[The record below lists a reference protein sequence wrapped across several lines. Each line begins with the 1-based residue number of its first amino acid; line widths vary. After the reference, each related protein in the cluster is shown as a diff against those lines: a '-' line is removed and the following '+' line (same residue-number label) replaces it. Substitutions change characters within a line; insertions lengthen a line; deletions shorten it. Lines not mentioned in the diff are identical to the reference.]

1 MKHIEIE
8 NQEGFTLVE
17 VIISIAVL
25 GLICA
30 VVLRL
35 FVLANEVSEQSRI
48 EDIASIYASNAIEVC
63 KQSIKLDEI
72 KQHSFFKGAKFNKDE
87 PLYLEGLI
95 EYNDN
100 WQLIPHKTN
109 EEMSN
114 PSYQLE
120 FVIKQA
126 DVGKATTK
134 DVALMDIS
142 IIINQYEKETM
153 QDKVLLEYTTKKYF
167 VFEELAYE

>member
-63 KQSIKLDEI
+63 KQSSNLDEI
-72 KQHSFFKGAKFNKDE
+72 KQHSFFKGAKFIKDE

-100 WQLIPHKTN
+100 WQLLPHKTN

-114 PSYQLE
+114 PAYQLE
-120 FVIKQA
+120 FVLKQA
-126 DVGKATTK
+126 DVSGKATVK

-142 IIINQYEKETM
+142 IIINQFEKETM

-167 VFEELAYE
+167 VFEE